1 MKIAFLHRDL
11 PPDSFTGVATQVHRL
26 AQALSEMGESV
37 DVFTMTTPDEG
48 RKTGYRIRTIELP
61 GLRNLLRLAPQGK
74 RLWHPFF
81 FRALDFSGYDV
92 VHIHGDGAFLNYGP
106 HWARTFYGSASLER
120 RFGSGLKSF
129 AAQTMSWLGEKR
141 ESKACRHQSAIAS
154 HIRHVLP
161 TVTEVIPCMLAEPV
175 ATIPPRK
182 STRPTL
188 LHVGALGGRKRGY
201 EALKLWRKL
210 REHGQAWHLHL
221 VCPASDA
228 ATLTREQLGEDVSVH
243 TSLNHSALQ
252 KLYAESWVA
261 LSLARYEGFG
271 LSIIEALAQG
281 CLPLS
286 TPHQGAMD
294 ILGNSLPE
302 SLVELGN
309 MPDRLLD
316 LGRGWQAGHPSSERL
331 MRLARPYEPT
341 AIARLY
347 LSWYHRIIE
356 KPHPGQSA

>member
-1 MKIAFLHRDL
+1 
-11 PPDSFTGVATQVHRL
+11 
-26 AQALSEMGESV
+26 
-37 DVFTMTTPDEG
+37 
-48 RKTGYRIRTIELP
+48 
-61 GLRNLLRLAPQGK
+61 
-74 RLWHPFF
+74 
-81 FRALDFSGYDV
+81 
-92 VHIHGDGAFLNYGP
+92 
-106 HWARTFYGSASLER
+106 
-120 RFGSGLKSF
+120 
-129 AAQTMSWLGEKR
+129 
-141 ESKACRHQSAIAS
+141 
-154 HIRHVLP
+154 
-161 TVTEVIPCMLAEPV
+161 MLAEPV